1 MGLCCSSPLAGSS
14 LPPCPPREPALLQRQ
29 ERWDAQVARPELL
42 PCAELPREGRAGM
55 VLGLLCTSSRCLKW
69 LYV

>member
-1 MGLCCSSPLAGSS
+1 M
-14 LPPCPPREPALLQRQ
+14 LQWQ

-42 PCAELPREGRAGM
+42 PCAELPREGWAGM

-69 LYV
+69 LYA